1 MKIVFLDR
9 SSVGDASLKAI
20 ESLGE
25 VVCYKLTT
33 KAECAS
39 RIADAEVIITNKVRI
54 DREEMEAAPLLRMI
68 CIAATGMNNVDL
80 KEAERRGIPVRN
92 VAGYSTESVV
102 QTTFAHLLS
111 LTSRLSH
118 FDHRVKSGIYSHG
131 ALFTDMSRSFR
142 ELAGKRMGIIGLGTI
157 GRRVATV
164 AEAFGMEVVYY
175 ATSGKAHDDHFRAVS
190 LDELLTTSDVVS
202 IHAPLNERTA
212 GLISGEELRRMKYTA
227 LILNTGR
234 GGIIREEDL
243 AEALNEG
250 WIAGAGLDVYQTEP
264 LPADSPLLK
273 VKNPDRLSLTPHTA
287 WASAEARARLV
298 AGIAKN
304 IEELLE
310 AV

>member
-9 SSVGDASLKAI
+9 ASVGDASLKAL
-20 ESLGE
+20 EELGE
-25 VVCYKLTT
+25 LVCYDLT
-33 KAECAS
+33 APDERVE
-39 RIADAEVIITNKVRI
+39 RIADAEIIITNKVRI
-54 DREEMEAAPLLRMI
+54 DRPEMEAAPRLKMI

-80 KEAERRGIPVRN
+80 QAAEERGIAVKN

-102 QTTFAHLLS
+102 QSTFAHLLNLAS
-111 LTSRLSH
+111 KLPY
-118 FDHRVKSGIYSHG
+118 FDERVKSGAYSRSG
-131 ALFTDMSRSFR
+131 LFTDMGRSFR
-142 ELAGKRMGIIGLGTI
+142 ELYGKRMGIIGLGTI

-212 GLISGEELRRMKYTA
+212 GLISQEELRRMKYTA
-227 LILNTGR
+227 LLLNAGR
-234 GGIIREEDL
+234 GGIINETDL

-264 LPADSPLLK
+264 LPADSPLLT
-273 VKNPDRLSLTPHTA
+273 VKDSEKLSLTPHTA
-287 WASAEARARLV
+287 WASAEARARLI
-298 AGIAKN
+298 AGIAEN
-304 IEELLE
+304 IESLIK
-310 AV
+310 

>member
-9 SSVGDASLKAI
+9 ASVGDASLKAL
-20 ESLGE
+20 EELGE
-25 VVCYKLTT
+25 LVCYDLTAPDER
-33 KAECAS
+33 AE
-39 RIADAEVIITNKVRI
+39 RIADAEIIITNKVRI
-54 DREEMEAAPLLRMI
+54 DRPEMEAAPHLKMI

-80 KEAERRGIPVRN
+80 EAAEERGIAVKN

-102 QTTFAHLLS
+102 QSTFAHLLNLAS
-111 LTSRLSH
+111 KLPY
-118 FDHRVKSGIYSHG
+118 FDERVKSGAYSRSG
-131 ALFTDMSRSFR
+131 LFTDMGRSFR
-142 ELAGKRMGIIGLGTI
+142 ELYGKRMGIIGLGTI

-212 GLISGEELRRMKYTA
+212 GLISQEELRRMKYTA
-227 LILNTGR
+227 LLLNAGR
-234 GGIIREEDL
+234 GGIINETDL

-264 LPADSPLLK
+264 LPADSPLLT
-273 VKNPDRLSLTPHTA
+273 VKDSEKLSLTPHTA
-287 WASAEARARLV
+287 WASSEARARLIV
-298 AGIAKN
+298 GIARN
-304 IEELLE
+304 IESLLK
-310 AV
+310 